1 MKLAMTIR
9 EASESLSLGETT
21 IRKMISLGQ
30 FPQPYRI
37 GNAVRL
43 RVSDILEWQ
52 EHLKTNP
59 IEKKKMGRPR
69 LAI

>member
-21 IRKMISLGQ
+21 IRRMISLGQ

-37 GNAVRL
+37 GNAVRF

-52 EHLKTNP
+52 KHIKINP